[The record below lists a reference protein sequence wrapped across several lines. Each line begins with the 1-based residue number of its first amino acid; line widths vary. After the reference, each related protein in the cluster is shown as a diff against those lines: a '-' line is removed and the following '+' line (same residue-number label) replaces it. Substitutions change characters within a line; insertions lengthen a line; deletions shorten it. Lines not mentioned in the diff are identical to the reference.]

1 MVRGKK
7 VEIVSLLV
15 LVIVM
20 AATAA
25 TVTYDHRALVIDGKR
40 KILISGSIHY
50 PRSTPEVTT
59 LLHIYTYIRLR
70 IYINVTY
77 NNIFLEICIFF
88 SELLFLDIWCR
99 CGQTLY
105 RNQRTVAWTL

>member
-1 MVRGKK
+1 MMVIAAKMVRGKK
-7 VEIVSLLV
+7 VEIVSLLI

-59 LLHIYTYIRLR
+59 LLHTYTYIRLR
-70 IYINVTY
+70 IYRNVTSY
-77 NNIFLEICIFF
+77 L
-88 SELLFLDIWCR
+88 
-99 CGQTLY
+99 
-105 RNQRTVAWTL
+105 